1 MNAKDES
8 FLTISDIFFALRKH
22 WKLAMFSCLLLT
34 VFAGLFVYVVL
45 RPTFES
51 DGQLYVR
58 LGKNTLTADPTT
70 ASNQPVSSLENRLQE
85 VISVRELVGSRAV
98 SERVAKRIGVEKI
111 LDLRSDLE
119 KFIASTM
126 KQVKIFESKKVFE
139 GMTKEQIDE
148 HKELESAIKYVQK
161 AIDVESP
168 KESYLVRI
176 AAKAHDPLVARDIVQ
191 FTMEEY
197 QSVHLAA
204 HKPSSSLNFFE
215 NQVETQRKL
224 VIELENRKRDE
235 LNRRNILSVDAER
248 NMIHGRVTTTT
259 TRLSEVTSML
269 EGQRARVAEL
279 KSQIEGLSETLEIE
293 QTAGIADAATDL
305 IKSSVFALEVE
316 HQKAAAVYNSSHPAL
331 ISKKNALAEARA
343 VEGRQ
348 PQEREQRRQAIN
360 PNRMALELEYAKGI
374 GELENYQSQLAF
386 LESDLSELKLR
397 EKQLNEDEIFFNDLQ
412 RSIQIAVSE
421 FNAFSTK
428 REQSKVTEAIDQQQ
442 FSDVNIAQNAT
453 LNVTKTGLSR
463 LLMLAVCFLGATFF
477 GGGCAVA
484 REIIGTASKAHS
496 QKSLQPMPELDD
508 LMPAPVL
515 PKPIVAPAPSVT
527 INSPTPVAPAPA
539 LARTIPTPAV
549 AQSSPAVSQPQGTY
563 RVYSGRFRVQAPGDY
578 ITDDIKLDPIPGT

>member
-1 MNAKDES
+1 MSAKDES
-8 FLTISDIFFALRKH
+8 FLTISDIFSALRIH
-22 WKLAMFSCLLLT
+22 WKLAVVSCLLLT
-34 VFAGLFVYVVL
+34 VMAGFFVYFVL
-45 RPTFES
+45 RPTYAS

-85 VISVRELVGSRAV
+85 VISVREMVGSRAV
-98 SERVAKRIGVEKI
+98 AERVAKRIGVEEI

-119 KFIASTM
+119 KFIGNTM
-126 KQVKIFESKKVFE
+126 SQIKFLESKKLPE
-139 GMTKEQIDE
+139 GMTKEQVAEQKD
-148 HKELESAIKYVQK
+148 LESAVKYIQK
-161 AIDVESP
+161 ALDIESP
-168 KESYLVRI
+168 KESYLVNI
-176 AAKAHDPLVARDIVQ
+176 TAKAHDPLVARDIVQ

-215 NQVETQRKL
+215 NQVESQRQK
-224 VIELENRKRDE
+224 VVELENRKRDE

-248 NMIHGRVTTTT
+248 QMIHGRVTSTTN
-259 TRLSEVTSML
+259 RLSEVTSIL

-293 QTAGIADAATDL
+293 LTAGIADAATDL

-412 RSIQIAVSE
+412 RSINIAVSE

-484 REIIGTASKAHS
+484 REIVGLASKAHAR
-496 QKSLQPMPELDD
+496 KMRQPLPELDD

-515 PKPIVAPAPSVT
+515 PQPVVAPAPSVT
-527 INSPTPVAPAPA
+527 IGAPEPALPVPALAQSIPSRAPAAQPTPVAA
-539 LARTIPTPAV
+539 
-549 AQSSPAVSQPQGTY
+549 PQGTY
-563 RVYSGRFRVQAPGDY
+563 RVYSGRFRVQSPGDY